1 MKKIALIICVI
12 LFSISVN
19 AQKKSLKLKN
29 VDDKYKNFFFR
40 SPQKYN
46 NQTVDFKVD
55 RISFSSNY
63 LGSKSKNVY
72 QIAIYGKVN
81 NQKEQIVYTA
91 ESIDEIR
98 YYQHIFRGNYSKV
111 LLFQHSHTVD
121 SKTYYDTSI
130 SVEH

>member
-12 LFSISVN
+12 LCSVSVN

-63 LGSKSKNVY
+63 IGSKSKNVY

-111 LLFQHSHTVD
+111 LLFQYSHTVD

>member
-1 MKKIALIICVI
+1 MKKIALIIWVI
-12 LFSISVN
+12 LCSVSVN

-55 RISFSSNY
+55 KIAFSSSY
-63 LGSKSKNVY
+63 KGSKLKNAY
-72 QIAIYGKVN
+72 QIAFYGKVN
-81 NQKEQIVYTA
+81 NQKEQIVYNA
-91 ESIDEIR
+91 ENIDEIR
-98 YYQHIFRGNYSKV
+98 YYQHLFKGNYSKV
-111 LLFQHSHTVD
+111 LLVQHSYKVG

>member
-1 MKKIALIICVI
+1 MKKIVLIVLVI
-12 LFSISVN
+12 LCSIAAN

-29 VDDKYKNFFFR
+29 VEDKYKNFVYR

-55 RISFSSNY
+55 RISFSSSY
-63 LGSKSKNVY
+63 LGSKKTNVY

-81 NQKEQIVYTA
+81 NNKEQIVYNA
-91 ESIDEIR
+91 GSIDEFR
-98 YYQHIFRGNYSKV
+98 YYKNVFKGNYAKV
-111 LLFQHSHTVD
+111 LLFQYSYTVD

-130 SVEH
+130 SVEF